1 MKVIIVGM
9 GVQGKKRAIIAR
21 KDLVATVDIKK
32 KANFKNIKDIEQ
44 NTYDTVILCVPD
56 DQKLKLID
64 YCYRYKK
71 NVLVEKP
78 LISKNIKDLENL
90 KKSLKKINLF
100 YTQLIIIDLNHIS

>member
-1 MKVIIVGM
+1 MPQWI
-9 GVQGKKRAIIAR
+9 
-21 KDLVATVDIKK
+21 LK

-90 KKSLKKINLF
+90 KKKFKKINLF

>member
-1 MKVIIVGM
+1 MCKV
-9 GVQGKKRAIIAR
+9 RAIIAR

-32 KANFKNIKDIEQ
+32 ANFKNIKDIGY

-64 YCYRYKK
+64 YCYRYK

-90 KKSLKKINLF
+90 KKV
-100 YTQLIIIDLNHIS
+100 

>member
-1 MKVIIVGM
+1 M
-9 GVQGKKRAIIAR
+9 
-21 KDLVATVDIKK
+21 
-32 KANFKNIKDIEQ
+32 
-44 NTYDTVILCVPD
+44 PD

>member
-44 NTYDTVILCVPD
+44 NTYDTVIFV
-56 DQKLKLID
+56 
-64 YCYRYKK
+64 RA
-71 NVLVEKP
+71 
-78 LISKNIKDLENL
+78 
-90 KKSLKKINLF
+90 
-100 YTQLIIIDLNHIS
+100 